1 MNMTGENFH
10 TCFCLKRWGIMLIIA
25 LMSSVAV
32 AQKISVSNFY
42 LAESDLTAQNR
53 NTQVLD
59 QNGDKCALIR
69 VQTTQKGFIFD
80 VGSAGI
86 QKVDDSHVGEIWVYV
101 PFGVRHISIRH
112 PQLGSL
118 PNYDFPINIRK
129 ATTYIMEIT
138 TDKVFVNRYDD
149 SRKQNLRI
157 KVVPAGATFTLNG
170 MNVLLDTT
178 GEAVQNLSF
187 GTYTYKVMADGYYP
201 KEGQVEISDSLNAHR
216 LVVDDLLPI
225 MGQLSV
231 HTNPVD
237 AVVTVDG
244 TAIPSGTALNP
255 YSLQIGTHRLAVSR
269 DGYKAEEREVVIEQ
283 DKTTDVQVTLSQVAV
298 FSFTSKPTGAT
309 VFVDGDRLS
318 VTPCKK
324 EMKTGTYEVVAT
336 KTGYKD
342 FRQKMQL
349 SSSSPDVSLVLKK
362 IYNYKN
368 EFYAEAGLRAGA
380 FMAYGVSVGFYLSD
394 VNVELSA
401 FSASGNSETI
411 YWGND
416 DTKPVSAVYHPKFL
430 VGGKVGYGMAVGTRY
445 RITPQIGFNCLKL
458 SESMQDGTYL
468 TPADGSNVVSALLG
482 VRLSAVFSSHFGV
495 SLSPEYSFGVVK
507 SNGYKQLEAVS
518 SKVKGWGQGL
528 NVKLGLMIA
537 F

>member
-1 MNMTGENFH
+1 
-10 TCFCLKRWGIMLIIA
+10 MLIFA
-25 LMSSVAV
+25 LISSVAN

-53 NTQVLD
+53 NTLVLD

-86 QKVDDSHVGEIWVYV
+86 QKVDDTHAGEIWVYV

-118 PNYDFPINIRK
+118 PNYNFPINIKK

-157 KVVPAGATFTLNG
+157 KVVPADATITLNG
-170 MNVLLDTT
+170 MNVPLDSK

-187 GTYTYKVMADGYYP
+187 GTYTYKVMADKYYP
-201 KEGQVEISDSLNAHR
+201 KEGQVEINDSQNAQQ
-216 LVVDDLLPI
+216 LVVDDLRPI
-225 MGQLSV
+225 MGLLSV
-231 HTNPVD
+231 LANPTD
-237 AVVTVDG
+237 ATVTVDG
-244 TAIPSGTALNP
+244 TAIPSGTVLAP
-255 YSLQIGTHRLAVSR
+255 YSLQIGTHKLVVRR
-269 DGYKAEEREVVIEQ
+269 DGYKAEERTVIIEQ
-283 DKTTDVQVTLSQVAV
+283 NKTTDVQVTLSQVAV
-298 FSFTSKPTGAT
+298 FSFTSKPAGAT
-309 VFVDGDRLS
+309 VFVDGERLS

-324 EMKTGTYEVVAT
+324 EIKTGTYEVTAT
-336 KTGYKD
+336 KVGYKD
-342 FRQKMQL
+342 FRQKMPL

-380 FMAYGVSVGFYLSD
+380 FMGYGVSVGCYISD

-430 VGGKVGYGMAVGTRY
+430 LGGKVGYGMAVGTRY
-445 RITPQIGFNCLKL
+445 RITPQIGLNSLKL
-458 SESMQDGTYL
+458 SESMQDGTSV
-468 TPADGSNVVSALLG
+468 TAADGSNVMSVLFG
-482 VRLSAVFSSHFGV
+482 VRLSAVFSNHFGV

-507 SNGYKQLEAVS
+507 SNGYKQLEVVS
-518 SKVKGWGQGL
+518 SKVKSWGQGL

>member
-1 MNMTGENFH
+1 MV
-10 TCFCLKRWGIMLIIA
+10 
-25 LMSSVAV
+25 SSVAG

-53 NTQVLD
+53 NTLVLD

-80 VGSAGI
+80 VGSAGV
-86 QKVDDSHVGEIWVYV
+86 QKVDDTHAGEIWVYV

-118 PNYDFPINIRK
+118 SNYDFPINIRK

-149 SRKQNLRI
+149 SRKQDLRI
-157 KVVPAGATFTLNG
+157 RVVPVGATVTLNG
-170 MNVLLDTT
+170 MNVPLDSK
-178 GEAVQNLSF
+178 GEATQNLSF
-187 GTYTYKVMADGYYP
+187 GIYTYKVMADKYYP
-201 KEGQVEISDSLNAHR
+201 KEGQVEINDSVNAHQ
-216 LVVDDLLPI
+216 LVVDDMRPI

-231 HTNPVD
+231 HANPAD
-237 AVVTVDG
+237 ATVTVDG
-244 TAIPSGTALNP
+244 TVIPSGTALTP
-255 YSLQIGTHRLAVSR
+255 YSLQIGTHKLVVSR
-269 DGYKAEEREVVIEQ
+269 DGYKAEERQVVIEQ
-283 DKTTDVQVTLSQVAV
+283 DKTSDVQVTLSQLAV
-298 FSFTSKPTGAT
+298 FSFTSKPVGVT
-309 VFVDGDRLS
+309 VFVNGERLS

-324 EMKTGTYEVVAT
+324 EMKTGTYEVTAT
-336 KTGYKD
+336 KVGYKD

-368 EFYAEAGLRAGA
+368 EFYAEAGLRAGS
-380 FMAYGVSVGFYLSD
+380 FMGYGVSVGCYLSN

-430 VGGKVGYGMAVGTRY
+430 FSGKVGYGMSVGTRY
-445 RITPQIGFNCLKL
+445 RVTPQIGFNCLKL
-458 SESMQDGTYL
+458 SESMQDGTSV

-482 VRLSAVFSSHFGV
+482 VRLSAVFSNHFGV

-507 SNGYKQLEAVS
+507 SNGYKQLETVS